1 MYKYPDNAEIPR
13 SKNKFKKKKK
23 SVSVIEKVFIIKK
36 NHSWYKHHW
45 QATYLEYTC
54 CLAICLSES
63 WLGFSLFVSE
73 QSFTSSDSLEAVWM
87 WKKWKQRRFFPGHLN
102 LGFEDL
108 NYLPY
113 ESELRCLVWNRT
125 AFSLQ
130 QARFAWVA
138 CFPWDRISNAAHVHV
153 SHIGTLYL
161 ALLYLS
167 LEVFIQ

>member
-1 MYKYPDNAEIPR
+1 M
-13 SKNKFKKKKK
+13 
-23 SVSVIEKVFIIKK
+23 IEKVFIIKK

-73 QSFTSSDSLEAVWM
+73 QFHIFRQFRGSMNVR
-87 WKKWKQRRFFPGHLN
+87 KWKQRRFFPGHLN

-108 NYLPY
+108 NYLHY

-138 CFPWDRISNAAHVHV
+138 CFPWNRISNAAHVHV

-167 LEVFIQ
+167 LEVFVQ